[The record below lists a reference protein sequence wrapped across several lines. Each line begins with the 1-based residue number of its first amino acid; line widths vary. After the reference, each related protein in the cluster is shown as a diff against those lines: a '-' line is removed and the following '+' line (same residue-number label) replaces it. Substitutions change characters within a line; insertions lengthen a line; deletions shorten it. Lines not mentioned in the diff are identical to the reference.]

1 MKNVFVA
8 SALLLL
14 VAAPAAA
21 QNVTISSAGSYT
33 LGQDSVSWGVYNI
46 YINAS
51 DVVLDLNGKK
61 VICAPSNPATA
72 VTIGIYV
79 VSKSRITIKNGSI
92 IGCMFGI
99 NGSYSTQLTLDGVDM
114 SDNTYIGANLAY
126 GSGNVV
132 RQSKFNSIVGY
143 VSEAY
148 ARKHPETVVK
158 ESDTPE
164 EE

>member
-61 VICAPSNPATA
+61 VI
-72 VTIGIYV
+72 
-79 VSKSRITIKNGSI
+79 
-92 IGCMFGI
+92 
-99 NGSYSTQLTLDGVDM
+99 
-114 SDNTYIGANLAY
+114 
-126 GSGNVV
+126 
-132 RQSKFNSIVGY
+132 
-143 VSEAY
+143 
-148 ARKHPETVVK
+148 
-158 ESDTPE
+158 
-164 EE
+164 